1 MDLTIRPA
9 VAADHPL
16 LLALWRAAV
25 EATHQFLAPA
35 DVDAIEAEVAAA
47 LPAMA
52 DLRVAV
58 VAGVADGADGAGI
71 DEPVVAGFVAQDDG
85 EVHAL
90 FVDPAWHGRGVGTA
104 LLEDVAAGYDA
115 VRLDVNEDNPSARAF
130 YAARGFVVV
139 GRSELDGQGRPFPLL
154 RLRRERPRPAR

>member
-1 MDLTIRPA
+1 MELTIRPA
-9 VAADHPL
+9 LAADHPR

-25 EATHQFLAPA
+25 EATHDFLTPA
-35 DVDAIEAEVAAA
+35 DVDAIETDVAGA

-58 VAGVADGADGAGI
+58 LAEVADG

-85 EVHAL
+85 EIHAL

-130 YAARGFVVV
+130 YAARGFEVV
-139 GRSELDGQGRPFPLL
+139 GRSEVDGQGRAFPLL
-154 RLRRERPRPAR
+154 HLTRAGRRPPG